1 MHDFKD
7 VVSAYLPCGLTRG
20 KIRQIQVN
28 IGRRCN
34 LSCSHCH
41 LECTPERTETMD
53 VSVMDA
59 VVALASA
66 AHGGDEPV
74 EMVDI
79 TGGSPELQPGFRDFI
94 SALRQNQIPVQV
106 RTNFA
111 ALLEPGQES
120 TMAFLR
126 DKQVQLVG
134 SMPCYL
140 EENVRAQRGVGTYE
154 KSIWA
159 LQRLNRLGY
168 GKAEGLLLN
177 LVYNPGGAFLPGS
190 QAELENDYKEA
201 LFRRFGIFFNRLL
214 VIANMPIGR
223 FGQTLASQDLMG
235 RYMDELANAFNP
247 DTIAGLMCRHQISID
262 YDGRIYDCD
271 FNIAMEMP
279 ACFDGAC
286 GLDNT
291 SEDTFLD
298 ISTLEDREIAVGNH
312 CFGCTAGAGS
322 SCGGALTGTG

>member
-1 MHDFKD
+1 MHDFRE
-7 VVSAYLPCGLTRG
+7 AINTYFPGGLTRG

-34 LSCSHCH
+34 LNCSHCH
-41 LECTPERTETMD
+41 LACTPERTEEMDWSTME
-53 VSVMDA
+53 A
-59 VVALASA
+59 VIDLASM
-66 AHGGDEPV
+66 AHGGDGHL
-74 EMVDI
+74 EMIDI
-79 TGGSPELQPGFRDFI
+79 TGGAPELHPRFKDFI
-94 SALRQNQIPVQV
+94 SALRQKQIPVQV

-111 ALLEPGQES
+111 ALLESGQES

-126 DKQVQLVG
+126 DNQIQLVG

-154 KSIWA
+154 KNVWA
-159 LQRLNRLGY
+159 LRRLNQLGY
-168 GKAEGLLLN
+168 GKDDGLLLN

-190 QAELENDYKEA
+190 QAGLENDYKEA
-201 LFRRFGIFFNRLL
+201 LFKRFGIIFNSLL

-223 FGQTLASQDLMG
+223 FGQTLAIQGLMG
-235 RYMDELANAFNP
+235 RYMDELAGAFNP

-271 FNIAMEMP
+271 FNLALGMP
-279 ACFDGAC
+279 VESDGAF
-286 GLDNT
+286 GDF
-291 SEDTFLD
+291 SK
-298 ISTLEDREIAVGNH
+298 LEGRQITIENH

-322 SCGGALTGTG
+322 SCGGSLTGTG